1 MYILSCLC
9 LSFVGFS
16 CIYGCYSSRYHDN
29 LIQRFGMSVL
39 GIGCV
44 ARVPAIWQAQAVNN
58 DWFLIH
64 GGMALIAAGTMWRH
78 QKAFTGR
85 HAAHAERR
93 PYRATE

>member
-1 MYILSCLC
+1 MYLLSCFC

-16 CIYGCYSSRYHDN
+16 CLVGCYARGYHDN
-29 LIQRFGMSVL
+29 LGQRLGMIVL

-64 GGMALIAAGTMWRH
+64 GGMALVAASTMWRH
-78 QKAFTGR
+78 RNTLN
-85 HAAHAERR
+85 R
-93 PYRATE
+93 PYQRKKQ